1 MLYSFQ
7 SLASI
12 QLTESTTSVVLGMLE
27 YSVATYIDILI
38 LFILICEVCMRHSP
52 QAWRGE
58 SGKGQTRTNIWQD
71 SLAMPQ
77 HICQPAP
84 PYTNIALVSY
94 TPHLRE
100 MGTYWIQCGGRYS
113 TKPCLGR
120 ELNLGQREKLTSRDA
135 DTPIPI
141 PSPLSTLLEP
151 GPEFVCGVLFY
162 NRDHGDPEIENSRD
176 RESKSLGGLIRMP
189 D

>member
-1 MLYSFQ
+1 
-7 SLASI
+7 LASI

-94 TPHLRE
+94 HPTCGRWAPTGYNAE
-100 MGTYWIQCGGRYS
+100 GGTV
-113 TKPCLGR
+113 
-120 ELNLGQREKLTSRDA
+120 LNLVLEGNWTLGQCENLASRDA

-162 NRDHGDPEIENSRD
+162 NRGHGDPEIQNSRD